1 MIEKIHPVTSFSP
14 LTASGTHQ
22 LWVPLACEREE
33 EYTHNRVYFLM
44 HDIGIL
50 SLSLSL
56 SLSQKEKEKVF
67 NSVLISVIVAY
78 HVAKFLTKQVLN
90 IDAMARNFRPL
101 WQAQNGFKIRDREI
115 IRFYLSLKMNF
126 MLKGFW

>member
-1 MIEKIHPVTSFSP
+1 MIEKIHRVTSFSP

-44 HDIGIL
+44 DDLTKHWN
-50 SLSLSL
+50 SLSL